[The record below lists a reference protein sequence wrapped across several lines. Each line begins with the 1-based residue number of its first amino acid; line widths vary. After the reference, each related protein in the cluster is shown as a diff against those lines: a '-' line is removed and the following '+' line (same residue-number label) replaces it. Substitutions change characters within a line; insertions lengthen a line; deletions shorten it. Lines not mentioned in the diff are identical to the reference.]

1 MTDAQVGSL
10 LSEAIEYIDDARR
23 LLALEEYPGYLRSI
37 KAAQRLLR
45 TATENP
51 RS

>member
-1 MTDAQVGSL
+1 MNDAQVGSL
-10 LSEAIEYIDDARR
+10 LSEAIAYINDARR
-23 LLALEEYPGYLRSI
+23 LLALQEYSGYLSDI

-45 TATENP
+45 TVTENP